1 MRELADRDNVLSII
15 FESTHMMVAYLD
27 TNLRFI
33 RVNRA
38 YAAIEKQEPA
48 YFVGKAHFE
57 LYPNEENEK
66 LFREVIETGE
76 PYFSYARPFEYENNP
91 ERGVTHWDWSLVP
104 TKNDDGEVI
113 GAVLQLVDVTERIH
127 AEEMLRIEQDFG
139 GAVLA
144 TANALIIV
152 LDKQGRIKRFN
163 KACEQLTGYSFAE
176 VHDRY
181 VWEMLL
187 QQEEI
192 APVREVFNDL
202 ANSAMPSQFTNYWVA
217 RDGNK
222 ILIDWNNS
230 VLKND
235 RGDVSFVVSV
245 GVDITEKQR
254 AIDELKRSEE
264 TMESA
269 QASAHIGTWD
279 WDVVTDRLD
288 WSDEIY
294 RIFGETRESFRSTAD
309 HFLECVHP
317 EDRSRLQAAL
327 EASLAN
333 PEVPYQCDHRIVRK
347 SGDVRFVKESGKIYF
362 DAAGKPVRM
371 IGIVQDDTDNL
382 RTAETVRYQAQ
393 LIDQIKGAII
403 STDLDGIVTSWNR
416 GAENLYGYSADE
428 AIGRDVTFIYPP
440 DQQDVVP
447 ALIEQLKQHGTLE
460 ADVSTHKKNGEQFY
474 IHLSC
479 SFVFDSKN
487 EPIGIVGHSIDQTD
501 RIRAELQL
509 QESNEF
515 NSSVLSGLPIG
526 VTIYDESGQCIM
538 TNEAAA
544 VNLGGTRDQML
555 AQNYNHN
562 DTWKK
567 NGLYA
572 LATKAIEN
580 NETQR
585 AEVQFKTSF
594 GKQVIL
600 DVWAAPI
607 TIGDRRYLVGMIKDI
622 SERKQ
627 AEEKIR
633 NQAQIIDQIHDSVV
647 TTDLDGNIVSWNKGA
662 ERIFGFSENEAIG
675 KHISLIYPDSE
686 LEILEKDVISNLV
699 TKGSHET
706 ESVMHRK
713 NGERFVG
720 HLSLS
725 FLTDEHGNRIRMIGY
740 TMDISGRKRVEEAL
754 RASEELLEGFFAQS
768 LDGFFFM
775 MLDEPIVW
783 NKSVDKDALLD
794 YVFSHQRMT
803 KINGAMAQQY
813 GGRVDQFIGLTP
825 GDLFAHDIEYGKQL
839 WRMMFDDGR
848 LAIKTE
854 EQKLD
859 GTPIWIEGEYVCLYD
874 DQGRIKGHFGVQR
887 EVTQQKQVEDEIR
900 ISESRLNEAQRI
912 AKVGSWELDL
922 QTNHLYWTD
931 EIYSLFEIDKQKF
944 GASYEA
950 FLDAI
955 HLDDREAVNN
965 AYTQS
970 LKDRTP
976 YVITH
981 RLTMPDGR
989 IKWVE
994 ERCSTVFAEDGTPL
1008 VSRGTVQDITDRKL
1022 NETELEKYRE
1032 KLEELVAERTR
1043 DLVVAQ
1049 NELVRKERLATL
1061 GQLTATVSHELR
1073 NPLGAMRPSLY
1084 LVQRASDQDD
1094 EKVQRALERLDRNIS
1109 RCDRIIDELLDFTRI
1124 TVLERN
1130 DVLIDDWVQQVL
1142 EEQMVPAGINVIRD
1156 FGLKDASAQV
1166 DTNRLRRALINVI
1179 ENGIQAMQDENLP
1192 ADKKAAGE
1200 LTIYTRDLGQAFEIG
1215 IRDTGV
1221 GIPENVLPHIF
1232 EPLYSTKGFG
1242 VGLGMPTVQQIV
1254 NQHGGIINVDTVP
1267 GEGTTVRM
1275 TLPKQ
1280 AQADIEAAES

>member
-1 MRELADRDNVLSII
+1 MKEIADKDSVLSII
-15 FESTHMMVAYLD
+15 FENTHMMVAYLD
-27 TNLRFI
+27 TDLRFI

-38 YAAIEKQEPA
+38 YAAVEDQEPE

-57 LYPNEENEK
+57 LYPNDENEK
-66 LFREVIETGE
+66 LFRRVLETGE
-76 PYFSYARPFEYENNP
+76 PYFSYAKPFEYEYNP

-104 TKNDDGEVI
+104 TKDAAGKVV
-113 GAVLQLVDVTERIH
+113 GAVLQLIDVTERIR

-144 TANALIIV
+144 TANALVIV
-152 LDKQGRIKRFN
+152 LDRQGRIKRFN
-163 KACEQLTGYSFAE
+163 KACEQVTGYSFAE
-176 VHDRY
+176 LHDRF
-181 VWEMLL
+181 VWDALIDL
-187 QQEEI
+187 DEI
-192 APVREVFNDL
+192 EPVKGVFKDL
-202 ANSAMPSQFTNYWVA
+202 AENALPNRYTNYWVA
-217 RDGNK
+217 RDGSK

-230 VLKND
+230 VMKDDQGRVN
-235 RGDVSFVVSV
+235 FVVSV
-245 GVDITEKQR
+245 GIDITEKQN
-254 AIDELKRSEE
+254 ALDKLQRSEE
-264 TMESA
+264 TMKSA
-269 QASAHIGTWD
+269 QVVAHIGTWD
-279 WDVVTDRLD
+279 WNVSEDRLS
-288 WSDEIY
+288 WSEEIY
-294 RIFGETRESFRSTAD
+294 RIFGQTRESFQLTYD

-317 EDRSRLQAAL
+317 EDRARVKAAV

-333 PEVPYQCDHRIVRK
+333 PDVSYKCDHRIVRK
-347 SGDVRFVKESGKIYF
+347 NGDVRFVKESGKVYF
-362 DAAGKPVRM
+362 DDTGIPIRM
-371 IGIVQDDTDNL
+371 IGIVQDDTHNL
-382 RTAETVRYQAQ
+382 ETTETLRLQAQ
-393 LIDQIKGAII
+393 LIDQIKGAVV
-403 STDLDGIVTSWNR
+403 STDLEGIVTSWNK
-416 GAENLYGYSADE
+416 GAEELFGYRADE
-428 AIGRDVTFIYPP
+428 SVGKHVNFIYPA
-440 DQQDVVP
+440 DQHE
-447 ALIEQLKQHGTLE
+447 ALARIIEELQQKGSHEIDIITRR
-460 ADVSTHKKNGEQFY
+460 KNGERFY
-474 IHLSC
+474 IHLSL
-479 SFVFDSKN
+479 SLQFDSHGN
-487 EPIGIVGHSIDQTD
+487 PVGMIGHSIDVTGK
-501 RIRAELQL
+501 ILAEKEL
-509 QESNEF
+509 QESNQF
-515 NSSVLSGLPIG
+515 NLSVLSSLPIG
-526 VTIYDESGQCIM
+526 VAIYDESGQCIM

-544 VNLGGTRDQML
+544 ICLGGTQEQML
-555 AQNYNHN
+555 AQNYKEN
-562 DTWKK
+562 DTWKE

-572 LATKAIEN
+572 LAKKAIESN
-580 NETQR
+580 GTQR
-585 AEVQFKTSF
+585 AEAKFKTSF

-600 DVWAAPI
+600 DVWAIPI
-607 TIGDRRYLVGMIKDI
+607 AIGNRRYLMGMLKDI
-622 SERKQ
+622 SERKKS
-627 AEEKIR
+627 EEKIR

-647 TTDLDGNIVSWNKGA
+647 TTDLDGYIASWNMGA

-675 KHISLIYPDSE
+675 KHISLVYPESE
-686 LEILEKDVISNLV
+686 REVLEREVIAKLVEK
-699 TKGSHET
+699 GAHET
-706 ESVMHRK
+706 ESVMRRK
-713 NGERFVG
+713 NGELFVG

-740 TMDISGRKRVEEAL
+740 TMDISERKRVEEAL
-754 RASEELLEGFFAQS
+754 RASEELMEGFFSQS
-768 LDGFFFM
+768 IDGFFFM
-775 MLDEPIVW
+775 MLEEPIEW
-783 NKSVDKDALLD
+783 GGSADKDKLLD
-794 YVFSHQRMT
+794 YAFSHQKMT
-803 KINGAMAQQY
+803 KINQAMAQQY
-813 GGRVDQFIGLTP
+813 GGQPDQFIGLTP
-825 GDLFAHDIEYGKQL
+825 NELFAHDIEYGKQL

-854 EQKLD
+854 EEKLD

-874 DQGRIKGHFGVQR
+874 DRGRIKGHFGVQR
-887 EVTQQKQVEDEIR
+887 EVTQQKHVEDEIR

-931 EIYSLFEIDKQKF
+931 EIFSLFEIDKSKF

-965 AYTQS
+965 AFTQS
-970 LKDRTP
+970 LKDRSP

-981 RLTMPDGR
+981 RLQMPDGR

-1008 VSRGTVQDITDRKL
+1008 VSRGTVQDITERKL
-1022 NETELEKYRE
+1022 YEDELERYRE

-1084 LVQRASDQDD
+1084 LVQRASDPEN

-1124 TVLERN
+1124 TVLERD
-1130 DVLIDDWVQQVL
+1130 DVVIDDWVQQVL
-1142 EEQMVPAGINVIRD
+1142 EEQMVPAGINVVRD

-1166 DTNRLRRALINVI
+1166 DTNRLRRAMINVI

-1192 ADKKAAGE
+1192 VDRKAAGE
-1200 LTIYTRDLGQAFEIG
+1200 LTIYTRDLGKAFEIG

-1254 NQHGGIINVDTVP
+1254 NQHGGIINVETVP
-1267 GEGTTVRM
+1267 GVGTTVRM

-1280 AQADIEAAES
+1280 AQAIIEATES